1 MGFIQKY
8 VLKLFLF
15 CNKKCFNEQNN
26 SEEKVHAMP
35 CHAVTSKQMQNIFL
49 MQNKVNYNP
58 SFKGLKSYL
67 TFKQVITLTI
77 ILLKR
82 FSDW

>member
-35 CHAVTSKQMQNIFL
+35 CHAVTSKQMQKYFL
-49 MQNKVNYNP
+49 NAK
-58 SFKGLKSYL
+58 
-67 TFKQVITLTI
+67 
-77 ILLKR
+77 
-82 FSDW
+82 